1 MDASLHR
8 HYGAAGDLLRALAAP
23 LRLAIVTEL
32 AGGEVR
38 CVHQLVDALDAP
50 QPLVSQHL
58 RVLRS
63 AGVVR
68 GSRRGREI
76 EYALTDDHIAHIV
89 TDAIAHANEGS
100 PAHADATDRNHATDS
115 TLATDRNRA
124 TDGTL
129 ATDGT
134 GSKLG

>member
-68 GSRRGREI
+68 GLRRGREI

-89 TDAIAHANEGS
+89 TDAVAHANES
-100 PAHADATDRNHATDS
+100 HPANGRDHANGANHTTGGRHSIDDK
-115 TLATDRNRA
+115 LAI
-124 TDGTL
+124 
-129 ATDGT
+129 DGT
-134 GSKLG
+134 GSELG

>member
-8 HYGAAGDLLRALAAP
+8 HYGAAGDLLRSLAAP

-63 AGVVR
+63 AGVVH

-76 EYALTDDHIAHIV
+76 EYTLTDEHIAHIV
-89 TDAIAHANEGS
+89 ADAVAHANEGGRS
-100 PAHADATDRNHATDS
+100 E
-115 TLATDRNRA
+115 LA
-124 TDGTL
+124 
-129 ATDGT
+129 
-134 GSKLG
+134 

>member
-8 HYGAAGDLLRALAAP
+8 HYGAAGDLLRSLAAP

-32 AGGEVR
+32 AGGGVR

-63 AGVVR
+63 AGVVH

-76 EYALTDDHIAHIV
+76 EYTLTDEHIAHIV
-89 TDAIAHANEGS
+89 ADAVAHANEGGRS
-100 PAHADATDRNHATDS
+100 E
-115 TLATDRNRA
+115 
-124 TDGTL
+124 
-129 ATDGT
+129 
-134 GSKLG
+134 LG